1 MGFRQGAYAKV
12 WSVEN
17 KGNYSVGN
25 VSISRKNTNSN
36 LYETEF
42 QDGYVRFV
50 GDGHEAI
57 KGLQIPKGGI
67 WIQITSCDVTHKYDA
82 ATERVYTNFV
92 IFGLDVMDDN
102 SRGNRTNKNSSNTN
116 KSKKAHV
123 PEESSDENPLPF

>member
-25 VSISRKNTNSN
+25 VSISRKNKNSN

-57 KGLQIPKGGI
+57 KGLQIPNGGI
-67 WIQITSCDVTHKYDA
+67 SIRITSCDVTHRYDA
-82 ATERVYTNFV
+82 EKKRAYTNFV
-92 IFGLDVMDDN
+92 IFGLDVIDDN

-116 KSKKAHV
+116 KSKKAYV